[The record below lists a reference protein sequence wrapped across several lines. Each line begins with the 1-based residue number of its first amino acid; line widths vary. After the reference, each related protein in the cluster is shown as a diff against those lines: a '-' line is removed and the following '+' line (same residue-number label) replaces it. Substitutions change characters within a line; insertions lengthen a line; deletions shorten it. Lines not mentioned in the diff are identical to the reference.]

1 MPTAA
6 RSWSTSAMR
15 RRRMST
21 AATRR
26 ASSGRPASMAS
37 SAASTALVSRAA
49 STTAAMSVSLSG
61 KTRKIVPSAMPAASA
76 IWRVVSAAP
85 WARRSGSVAST
96 MRALRS
102 AGGADGGHGP
112 ERYMSEH
119 SLSTSKR
126 PDVAGFTR
134 ARRVRGPTLPPPRRV
149 SEATMADR
157 PLRQYYATDDRAPL
171 PVVLDPAYS
180 PLVAPWRTHRARFLG
195 ALRDL
200 DPADWD
206 GGTRCTEW
214 SVRDVVAHLVTVD
227 GFWPVT
233 MATARDGGELTTF
246 LAGFDPSTSPDTFAK
261 SATADLS
268 TPELLERHAA
278 ALDGLDA
285 FVADLDDATW
295 TRRCESPLGHMPASL
310 LLAHG
315 YWDSWLHECDVF
327 VPRGDAPPVSD
338 DDLVAA
344 TAFSLCFA
352 ARSEE
357 HTSELQSLR

>member
-1 MPTAA
+1 
-6 RSWSTSAMR
+6 
-15 RRRMST
+15 
-21 AATRR
+21 
-26 ASSGRPASMAS
+26 
-37 SAASTALVSRAA
+37 
-49 STTAAMSVSLSG
+49 
-61 KTRKIVPSAMPAASA
+61 
-76 IWRVVSAAP
+76 
-85 WARRSGSVAST
+85 
-96 MRALRS
+96 
-102 AGGADGGHGP
+102 
-112 ERYMSEH
+112 
-119 SLSTSKR
+119 
-126 PDVAGFTR
+126 
-134 ARRVRGPTLPPPRRV
+134 
-149 SEATMADR
+149 MADR

-315 YWDSWLHECDVF
+315 YWDSWLHEYDVF
-327 VPRGDAPPVSD
+327 VPRGDAPPVRD

-352 ARSEE
+352 ALQGGVVDDPDAVGPGPDAPIDACLAFSDLPGRAFHLTVGTLADGVRVEPCASD
-357 HTSELQSLR
+357 HTPVAAGGALDLVDGLAGRRPTAAATAALPDAVGAQVRRAAQTL